1 MYNMDGKSSFLDI
14 TKNPEVSEFL
24 KACNFMHEPNGNEIE
39 KIKSQFVHVKKQ
51 EDIIYPKNIIAIASD
66 YYEAKVRDDIPFT
79 NVGYIKVVNFL
90 LKKNSFV
97 SLTNKKFLDPFEVA
111 KIQKDKEAYTFVL
124 PSSNMLYKGEKSVK
138 DSFRL
143 KLYETFKEYK
153 SDKSNTSSLLETLF
167 YLNSFRKGESKD
179 EIKLKKCP
187 SCGCENLLIIKTEAE
202 QFCPNCHAPIYPTD
216 VLRVWEEVK
225 EDSASN
231 ISPLTRLDNAIKHIL
246 LAHTLRMIK
255 EVNPENYRSLLSD
268 IVFVING
275 PLAVFGTPAWIHGS
289 LQKIIHDFN
298 KDLSDNHF
306 SKLMI
311 VGMIENS
318 SVLSYAN
325 FLNRHIENSSILCVS
340 DEFRNSYIDYNKT
353 ESSTTFGNE
362 TFYGQD
368 FIYKN
373 DKGKVK
379 VFQIP
384 YNFRDKSNLQVFKAE
399 KSNLESYTNL
409 NKYIKFLDDFDS
421 DMFTNSII
429 PSVLSKKYS
438 MISMQP
444 GAGMINL
451 ISKTLINNKQ

>member
-1 MYNMDGKSSFLDI
+1 MFNTDGKTSFLDI

-39 KIKSQFVHVKKQ
+39 KIKSKFFHVEKQ
-51 EDIIYPKNIIAIASD
+51 QDINYPKNIIAIASD

-90 LKKNSFV
+90 LKKNSFI
-97 SLTNKKFLDPFEVA
+97 SLTNNKFLDPFEVA

-124 PSSNMLYKGEKSVK
+124 PSSNILYKNEKSVM

-143 KLYETFKEYK
+143 KLFETFKEYK
-153 SDKSNTSSLLETLF
+153 SDKSRTSTLLETLF
-167 YLNSFRKGESKD
+167 YLNSFRKGENKD
-179 EIKLKKCP
+179 EIKLSKCP
-187 SCGCENLLIIKTEAE
+187 SCGHENLVIIKTEVD
-202 QFCPNCHAPIYPTD
+202 QFCPNCHAQIYPTD

-225 EDSASN
+225 EDSVSN
-231 ISPLTRLDNAIKHIL
+231 ISPLTRLNNAIKHIL

-255 EVNPENYRSLLSD
+255 EINPNNYRSLLSD
-268 IVFVING
+268 IVFVIRG
-275 PLAVFGTPAWIHGS
+275 SLAVYGTPAWIHGS
-289 LQKIIHDFN
+289 LQKIIYDFN
-298 KDLSDNHF
+298 KDLSENHF

-325 FLNRHIENSSILCVS
+325 FLNRHIGNSSILCVS
-340 DEFRNSYIDYNKT
+340 DEFRNNYIDYNKT

-373 DKGKVK
+373 DKGRIK

-384 YNFRDKSNLQVFKAE
+384 YTFRDKSNLQAFKIE
-399 KSNLESYTNL
+399 KSNLENYADL
-409 NKYIKFLDDFDS
+409 NKYIKFLDDFDC

-444 GAGMINL
+444 GSGMINL
-451 ISKTLINNKQ
+451 ISKKLINNN

>member
-1 MYNMDGKSSFLDI
+1 MFNMEGKSSFLDI

-24 KACNFMHEPNGNEIE
+24 KACKFMHEPNGNEIE
-39 KIKSQFVHVKKQ
+39 KIKSQFVHVEKQ
-51 EDIIYPKNIIAIASD
+51 QDVDYPKNIIAIASD

-90 LKKNSFV
+90 LKKNAFD
-97 SLTNKKFLDPFEVA
+97 TINNKKFLDPFEVA

-124 PSSNMLYKGEKSVK
+124 PSSNMLYKNEKSVM

-153 SDKSNTSSLLETLF
+153 SDKSNTSTLLETLF
-167 YLNSFRKGESKD
+167 YLNSFRNGENQD
-179 EIKLKKCP
+179 EIKLNKCP
-187 SCGCENLLIIKTEAE
+187 SCGYDNLVIIKTNAE
-202 QFCPNCHAPIYPTD
+202 QFCPYCHAPIYPTD

-231 ISPLTRLDNAIKHIL
+231 ISPLTRLNNAIKHIL
-246 LAHTLRMIK
+246 LAHILRMIK
-255 EVNPENYRSLLSD
+255 EKNPDNYRTLLSD
-268 IVFVING
+268 IVFVISG
-275 PLAVFGTPAWIHGS
+275 SLAVHGTPAWIHSS
-289 LQKIIHDFN
+289 LQKIIYDVN
-298 KDLSDNHF
+298 KDLSENHF

-311 VGMIENS
+311 IGMIENS
-318 SVLSYAN
+318 SVLAYAN

-340 DEFRNSYIDYNKT
+340 DEFRNMYIDYNKT

-373 DKGKVK
+373 DKGRVK

-384 YNFRDKSNLQVFKAE
+384 YNVRDKSNLQVFKIE
-399 KSNLESYTNL
+399 KSKLENYPDL
-409 NKYIKFLDDFDS
+409 NKYIKFLDDFDC

-429 PSVLSKKYS
+429 PSVISKKYS

-444 GAGMINL
+444 GVSMINL
-451 ISKTLINNKQ
+451 ISKTLINDK

>member
-1 MYNMDGKSSFLDI
+1 MINMDGKSSFLDI

-24 KACNFMHEPNGNEIE
+24 KDCSFMHEPNGNEIE
-39 KIKSQFVHVKKQ
+39 KIKNQFIHIEKQ
-51 EDIIYPKNIIAIASD
+51 QNVDYPKNIIAIASD
-66 YYEAKVRDDIPFT
+66 FYEAKVRDDIPFT

-90 LKKNSFV
+90 LKKNLFA
-97 SLTNKKFLDPFEVA
+97 SLSKKKFLDPFEVA
-111 KIQKDKEAYTFVL
+111 KFQKDKEAYVFVL
-124 PSSNMLYKGEKSVK
+124 PSSNMLYKNEKSVM

-153 SDKSNTSSLLETLF
+153 SDKSSTSNLLETLF
-167 YLNSFRKGESKD
+167 YLNSFKNGGNKN
-179 EIKLKKCP
+179 EIKLNKCP
-187 SCGCENLLIIKTEAE
+187 SCGEENIVILKTEAE
-202 QFCPNCHAPIYPTD
+202 QFCSNCHSPVYPTD
-216 VLRVWEEVK
+216 VLRIWEEVK

-231 ISPLTRLDNAIKHIL
+231 ISPLTRLNNAIKHIL

-255 EVNPENYRSLLSD
+255 EINPNNYRTLLSD

-275 PLAVFGTPAWIHGS
+275 PLAIYGTPAWIHS
-289 LQKIIHDFN
+289 CLQKIIYDFN
-298 KDLSDNHF
+298 KDLTENHF

-311 VGMIENS
+311 VGMIEES

-325 FLNRHIENSSILCVS
+325 FLNKHINNSSILCVS
-340 DEFRNSYIDYNKT
+340 DYFRKSYIDYNKT

-373 DKGKVK
+373 DKGRIK

-384 YNFRDKSNLQVFKAE
+384 YPFRDKSNLETFKVE
-399 KSNLESYTNL
+399 KSNINNYGDL
-409 NKYIKFLDDFDS
+409 NKYIKFLDDFDC

-429 PSVLSKKYS
+429 PSVLSKQFS
-438 MISMQP
+438 MISLQP
-444 GAGMINL
+444 GASMINL
-451 ISKTLINNKQ
+451 ISKTLISDK